1 MQIICI
7 MLNDILQTTDAP
19 ASEAGFINECELQ
32 ARLKVSRGSII
43 NYRKAGK
50 LPFVKLGRRVLFHWP
65 TVETALLRQHKGGE

>member
-1 MQIICI
+1 
-7 MLNDILQTTDAP
+7 MLNEIQNTS
-19 ASEAGFINECELQ
+19 ASETAGFIDECELQ

-65 TVETALLRQHKGGE
+65 TVETALLRQQKGVGE